1 VTAASCDISKPRHS
15 VGLKKLLILLA
26 LGFDIVLPISSSI
39 AFGQHRTV
47 KIGILEPGGSGA
59 TARPGCNLG
68 VRQGLRE
75 FGWNEGENLHIE
87 ERHAAFQ
94 NDRLTKMAAEL
105 ARITP
110 ALIWTH
116 SPPAVH
122 AAKRAT
128 TTIPIVI
135 GVASDIVEQGII
147 PGSLSRPGGNITGME
162 LRDMEIMGRRLELLK
177 EALPLVSRV
186 TVVVDPAN
194 STHVRVPENFESD
207 ARALK
212 IQLQRVEVS
221 TPDEIDSV
229 FGNIRADAVLIPEGA
244 MFSQNRARL
253 FQAANRKRLPTIA
266 GGQQFAE
273 SGGLLSYG
281 ANIVDTC
288 RRSAVFVDKILKG
301 AKAGELPIQRP
312 TKFDFV
318 VNLKTAKQIGL
329 TIPPSVLA
337 RADKVLR

>member
-1 VTAASCDISKPRHS
+1 MIFAFCQKSETGNNF
-15 VGLKKLLILLA
+15 GLKTLLVLFA
-26 LGFDIVLPISSSI
+26 LGFDMLLPIFSSASS
-39 AFGQHRTV
+39 QQNTV
-47 KIGILEPGGSGA
+47 KIGILEPGASSA
-59 TARPGCNLG
+59 APRPGCNVG
-68 VRQGLRE
+68 VRQGLRDL
-75 FGWNEGENLHIE
+75 GWIEGSNLQIE

-94 NDRLTKMAAEL
+94 NDRLTQMAAEL
-105 ARITP
+105 VRIRPT
-110 ALIWTH
+110 LIWTH

-147 PGSLSRPGGNITGME
+147 PGTLSRPGGNITGME
-162 LRDMEIMGRRLELLK
+162 LRDLEIMGRRFELLK
-177 EALPLVSRV
+177 EALPAVSRV
-186 TVVVDPAN
+186 AVVVDPVN
-194 STHVRVPENFESD
+194 LTHARVPQIFESD

-212 IQLQRVEVS
+212 IQLQRVELRS
-221 TPDEIDSV
+221 PEEIESV
-229 FGNIRADAVLIPEGA
+229 VGGIRADAVLIPEGA
-244 MFSQNRARL
+244 MFSQSRVRL
-253 FQAANRKRLPTIA
+253 FEVANRKRLPTIA

-301 AKAGELPIQRP
+301 ANPGELPIERP

-318 VNLKTAKQIGL
+318 VNLKTANQIRL
-329 TIPPSVLA
+329 TIPPTLLA
-337 RADKVLR
+337 RADRVIK